1 MAESGGRRAWVFV
14 GSGIVFSEDMAV
26 FSPRQQW
33 VRGPGALHPHVT
45 WNHQAPFHSALAI
58 LMVSGCGSD
67 RQGPG
72 ARPPSARLPWGVSG
86 QVHVLC
92 FSFVSAAVCLL
103 VFEFGGIF
111 MFSGYKFFTHLVG
124 KGFLLAWGLS
134 FGSLTVF
141 SFDEVLLM
149 LFLSPFCVMLWV
161 SKPFVYD
168 SEVFLIFFQ
177 NVFF

>member
-1 MAESGGRRAWVFV
+1 
-14 GSGIVFSEDMAV
+14 
-26 FSPRQQW
+26 
-33 VRGPGALHPHVT
+33 
-45 WNHQAPFHSALAI
+45 
-58 LMVSGCGSD
+58 
-67 RQGPG
+67 
-72 ARPPSARLPWGVSG
+72 
-86 QVHVLC
+86 
-92 FSFVSAAVCLL
+92 
-103 VFEFGGIF
+103 

-177 NVFF
+177 NFFSRRCLMLCFIISSVMNFHLIFV